1 MAKNF
6 ILHTIPTRLPP
17 AKLYLDDITEIWQIL
32 TESCDEPRTSV
43 IVGNAQCDSLKD
55 LPNMGGR
62 TTHLMMEISSPGRH
76 HTLSLKPGASS
87 IHIHEL
93 GDQMMAWSKYVK
105 VEAIF
110 QKRKLGLKSI
120 VRAAWPWMAG
130 VLWVLSVI
138 AAKFV
143 TVPRYLTIYEW
154 VHLVTTV
161 VLAAIVVYYFI
172 SSHSI
177 VYLRHPHKVP
187 ILRWLEDHKQELIAG
202 FAGILVGAL
211 AARTLMKGVEAALHG
226 TQLVWKW

>member
-1 MAKNF
+1 
-6 ILHTIPTRLPP
+6 
-17 AKLYLDDITEIWQIL
+17 
-32 TESCDEPRTSV
+32 V
-43 IVGNAQCDSLKD
+43 
-55 LPNMGGR
+55 
-62 TTHLMMEISSPGRH
+62 
-76 HTLSLKPGASS
+76 
-87 IHIHEL
+87 
-93 GDQMMAWSKYVK
+93 
-105 VEAIF
+105 
-110 QKRKLGLKSI
+110 
-120 VRAAWPWMAG
+120 

-172 SSHSI
+172 CSHSI

-187 ILRWLEDHKQELIAG
+187 IWRWLEDHKQELIAG

>member
-93 GDQMMAWSKYVK
+93 GDQMMAWSKW
-105 VEAIF
+105 
-110 QKRKLGLKSI
+110 RPNSL
-120 VRAAWPWMAG
+120 RAE
-130 VLWVLSVI
+130 SND
-138 AAKFV
+138 
-143 TVPRYLTIYEW
+143 R
-154 VHLVTTV
+154 VHFSRSRLRA
-161 VLAAIVVYYFI
+161 VLAMVTYGNYTY
-172 SSHSI
+172 H
-177 VYLRHPHKVP
+177 H
-187 ILRWLEDHKQELIAG
+187 EDGQDSPDED
-202 FAGILVGAL
+202 GA
-211 AARTLMKGVEAALHG
+211 RDPSDPEVRDG
-226 TQLVWKW
+226 TRVRNGGR